1 MTDTLFAVVYPTPC
15 SLCHKELVKATRIG
29 ICRECWAE
37 LQPWAGAACA
47 HCGLPF
53 ASEHALD
60 SSVVLCPECRAGQ
73 FGFDVARSYAL
84 YGGKLRSAILQL
96 KFRRRERLGKRLGEL
111 LASTWDTL
119 GLLSGDTP
127 PVIIPVPLHQ
137 LRKRERGFNQAE
149 LLARGLSRK
158 IAKTC
163 GTQGPRVETHCVD
176 RARPTLPQT
185 GLSIPQR
192 KENVHGVF
200 AVTKPELILG
210 RVVVLVDDVMTTGAT
225 LSACASALKKAG
237 ARRVIGLTLARATPL
252 FPDHEPDA
260 AGRTID
266 DFGHEWA

>member
-1 MTDTLFAVVYPTPC
+1 MADILFAVVYPTPC
-15 SLCHKELVKATRIG
+15 SLCHKELVEATRIDV
-29 ICRECWAE
+29 CRECWAE
-37 LQPWAGAACA
+37 LQPWAGAACT

-60 SSVVLCPECRAGQ
+60 SNVVLCPECRTGQ

-111 LASTWDTL
+111 LAFTWGTL
-119 GLLSGDTP
+119 AIESEATP

-137 LRKRERGFNQAE
+137 SRKRERGFNQAE

-158 IAKTC
+158 IAKTR
-163 GTQGPRVETHCVD
+163 GGRGPRVETHCVY
-176 RARPTLPQT
+176 RTRPTLPQT

-200 AVTKPELILG
+200 AVTNPKHILD

-225 LSACASALKKAG
+225 LSACAGALKKAG
-237 ARRVIGLTLARATPL
+237 ALRVVGLTLARATPL
-252 FPDHEPDA
+252 FPDREPEVTA
-260 AGRTID
+260 RTID
-266 DFGHEWA
+266 DFGHEWT

>member
-1 MTDTLFAVVYPTPC
+1 MANTLFAVVYPTPC
-15 SLCHKELVKATRIG
+15 SLCHKELVEATRID
-29 ICRECWAE
+29 ICRQCWAE
-37 LQPWAGAACA
+37 LQPWAGAACS

-60 SSVVLCPECRAGQ
+60 SSIVLCPECRTGQ
-73 FGFDVARSYAL
+73 SDFDVARSYAL

-111 LASTWDTL
+111 LAFTWEAL
-119 GLLSGDTP
+119 GLFAEHPP

-137 LRKRERGFNQAE
+137 ARKRERGFNQAE

-158 IAKTC
+158 IAKTR
-163 GTQGPRVETHCVD
+163 GTPGPRVETHCVD

-200 AVTKPELILG
+200 AVTKPGHTLG

-225 LSACASALKKAG
+225 LSACAGALQKAG
-237 ARRVIGLTLARATPL
+237 ALRVLGLTLARATPQ
-252 FPDHEPDA
+252 FPDLGSA
-260 AGRTID
+260 QVGRTID
-266 DFGHEWA
+266 DFGHPWT